1 MRKKYVIMDYI
12 IDQEDVTMDNMENNY
27 ENMQNNYGSMQN
39 NYENSNYNPQNVPQ
53 EDRSVMSMGDWLITL
68 LILLIPCAGIIV
80 YFVWA
85 FGKNGNVNRRN
96 YCRAYLIYWAV
107 TCVILLIIM
116 IVVFSLSLSTAGNY
130 YYY

>member
-1 MRKKYVIMDYI
+1 
-12 IDQEDVTMDNMENNY
+12 MENYND
-27 ENMQNNYGSMQN
+27 NILQ
-39 NYENSNYNPQNVPQ
+39 ENSSQPDTGNSNIGYQNP

-68 LILLIPCAGIIV
+68 LILLIPCAGIII

-107 TCVILLIIM
+107 SCVISLIII
-116 IVVFSLSLSTAGNY
+116 IVMCAFILSAVGNY